1 MKKILKLKWF
11 VLLIKKIKV
20 KIKMVYFF
28 DKKIKLKMF
37 YYTLQFFFNVSY
49 LI

>member
-20 KIKMVYFF
+20 KLKMVYFF
-28 DKKIKLKMF
+28 DKKIKLKMV